1 MLKMN
6 KKDVFILDPV
16 EQKIVEF
23 IGNQRHKQNCKVGR
37 GSGTINK
44 NNTAELDIVGFGAE
58 FIFCREFNL
67 FPDFKIDIFSKHEGT
82 DYYDAFIWN
91 KTVDVKVN
99 RNIEN
104 PLMVPT
110 RLKSECQLFALFS
123 AKFPKYRFE
132 GFATN
137 KMLFK
142 KINIRQTKVPAY
154 VLEKSK
160 LLGLQELEI

>member
-1 MLKMN
+1 MSKMN
-6 KKDVFILDPV
+6 KGQVFILDPI

-23 IGNQRHKQNCKVGR
+23 IGKQRHEQNCKVGR
-37 GSGTINK
+37 GNGTINK
-44 NNTAELDIVGFGAE
+44 NNTDELDIVGFGAE
-58 FIFCREFNL
+58 LIFCRELNL

-82 DYYDAFIWN
+82 DYYDAYIWG
-91 KTVDVKVN
+91 KSVDVKVN

-123 AKFPKYRFE
+123 AKYPKYRFE

-137 KMLFK
+137 HMLFK
-142 KINIRQTKVPAY
+142 KSNIRQTKVPAY

-160 LLGLQELEI
+160 LLGIDELEI

>member
-1 MLKMN
+1 MN
-6 KKDVFILDPV
+6 KGKVFILNKI
-16 EQKIVEF
+16 EQKIVETV
-23 IGNQRHKQNCKVGR
+23 GNARHNQNCNFGR
-37 GSGTINK
+37 GSGTIN
-44 NNTAELDIVGFGAE
+44 NSNVADLDIVGFGAE
-58 FIFCREFNL
+58 FIFCKHLNL

-82 DYYDAFIWN
+82 DFYDAHWVG

-99 RNIEN
+99 RNPDN

-123 AKFPKYRFE
+123 AKYPKYRFE

-137 KMLFK
+137 QMLFQK
-142 KINIRQTKVPAY
+142 NNIRQTKVPAY

-160 LLGLQELEI
+160 LLEIKDLNI